1 MAGKKLKLNGKLKSS
16 SIMEVVIAMVLII
29 IVFGIAMSI
38 FANVFRTSLSAKQLK
53 AQATFQD
60 IFLTSGPGEVFENRT
75 FQSGDF
81 TISQTVSPY
90 GNTTDLI
97 SVQLEAF
104 DQNNESMAVSRRIIF
119 AEHE

>member
-1 MAGKKLKLNGKLKSS
+1 
-16 SIMEVVIAMVLII
+16 MEVVIAMVLII

-53 AQATFQD
+53 AQATLQD
-60 IFLTSGPGEVFENRT
+60 IFLTSGPGQAFENRT

-81 TISQTVSPY
+81 TINQIVSPY
-90 GNTTDLI
+90 GTTTDLI

-104 DQNNESMAVSRRIIF
+104 DQNNQSMAVSRKIIL

>member
-1 MAGKKLKLNGKLKSS
+1 
-16 SIMEVVIAMVLII
+16 MEVVIAMVLII

-53 AQATFQD
+53 AQGILQD
-60 IFLTSGPGEVFENRT
+60 IFLTSGQNLAFENRT

-81 TISQTVSPY
+81 TISQTVSTY

-104 DQNNESMAVSRRIIF
+104 DQNNESVAVSRKIIL
-119 AEHE
+119 ADHE